1 MAKKNQADR
10 GTYLLCALTVN
21 TFVQLSCED
30 GLEEGRRD
38 SHAADLANPTEQLTK
53 PSSDGQGV
61 LCDTVN
67 HWFLNYATARAIYGV
82 YAPEGRLRKYETSI
96 CGMFQRLQDYALNMV
111 CRTTALPKPRGIC
124 T

>member
-1 MAKKNQADR
+1 MEKR
-10 GTYLLCALTVN
+10 
-21 TFVQLSCED
+21 
-30 GLEEGRRD
+30 RRD
-38 SHAADLANPTEQLTK
+38 GDTADLAYPAEELAK

-61 LCDTVN
+61 LCDTIN
-67 HWFLNYATARAIYGV
+67 HWFVNDATTRATYGV